1 MNIFDENLFVINESY
16 FRKSKNMLKAEE
28 AVRKLKEEIMAAPN
42 KNPNNSKN
50 LKDLGNAFAEEFGFE
65 EVILTVYADKVMP
78 NGFTFKFM
86 QNAKV
91 GSSVAEMA
99 LQTTKNGIRYKVS
112 KNKKVAIFLATQIF
126 LDGNVD
132 EIMGVYMHEIGHN
145 FYISDYCY
153 KFAKVSELIE
163 VYTKFIESFRKAVVT
178 NSLSISKIMKEIQMI
193 SKFNKDMRN
202 LKKEIILSDGT
213 YLPDP
218 RNFEELINYYR
229 TYYVTEYEK
238 MIKES
243 NKQQKNF
250 DDYKEKLKNPSL
262 LRRFATVFFTII
274 FSPFSLLEW
283 LLSPLE
289 YLTAIGSNEFLDSR
303 LDEKFADNFACSYGY
318 GAGLVIFFKKFEE
331 LRNDLSGLPS
341 EEMRKKTPLYTAIK
355 KMQLY
360 RDIKSSLV
368 NDVHPSDRSRMNFVK
383 SKIEYEL
390 NNCRDL
396 TKEERKDLENQL
408 LKVMECLNN
417 KNEVVEMYE
426 KIEGKFK
433 YEEKLDKK
441 MDYSDKDIFDFDKTM
456 QQEYIDAKREDA
468 EIVFAI
474 EEDQKYPLITKEDVI
489 NTIDIFN
496 TIDSEHVEEVAGK
509 LLEAINKLDMDID
522 VEEDNAFYVYYQ
534 SVLEEDTEI
543 DKLLD
548 NLF

>member
-1 MNIFDENLFVINESY
+1 M
-16 FRKSKNMLKAEE
+16 
-28 AVRKLKEEIMAAPN
+28 
-42 KNPNNSKN
+42 
-50 LKDLGNAFAEEFGFE
+50 
-65 EVILTVYADKVMP
+65 
-78 NGFTFKFM
+78 
-86 QNAKV
+86 
-91 GSSVAEMA
+91 
-99 LQTTKNGIRYKVS
+99 
-112 KNKKVAIFLATQIF
+112 
-126 LDGNVD
+126 
-132 EIMGVYMHEIGHN
+132 
-145 FYISDYCY
+145 
-153 KFAKVSELIE
+153 
-163 VYTKFIESFRKAVVT
+163 
-178 NSLSISKIMKEIQMI
+178 
-193 SKFNKDMRN
+193 
-202 LKKEIILSDGT
+202 
-213 YLPDP
+213 
-218 RNFEELINYYR
+218 
-229 TYYVTEYEK
+229 
-238 MIKES
+238 
-243 NKQQKNF
+243 
-250 DDYKEKLKNPSL
+250 
-262 LRRFATVFFTII
+262 
-274 FSPFSLLEW
+274 
-283 LLSPLE
+283 
-289 YLTAIGSNEFLDSR
+289 
-303 LDEKFADNFACSYGY
+303 
-318 GAGLVIFFKKFEE
+318 
-331 LRNDLSGLPS
+331 SGLPS

>member
-1 MNIFDENLFVINESY
+1 MNIFDEDLFVINESY

-28 AVRKLKEEIMAAPN
+28 AVRKLKEEIVAAPN

-65 EVILTVYADKVMP
+65 EVILTVYADKVFP

-86 QNAKV
+86 QNARV
-91 GSSVAEMA
+91 GTSISEMA
-99 LQTTKNGIRYKVS
+99 LQTTKNGIKYKVS

-153 KFAKVSELIE
+153 KFAKIDELMEI
-163 VYTKFIESFRKAVVT
+163 YSKFIESFRKAVVT
-178 NSLSISKIMKEIQMI
+178 NSLSVSKIMKEIQMI
-193 SKFNKDMRN
+193 AKFNKDMRK
-202 LKKEIILSDGT
+202 LKKEIVLSDGT

-229 TYYVTEYEK
+229 TYYVTEYDQ

-262 LRRFATVFFTII
+262 LRRFATVFFTIV

-318 GAGLVIFFKKFEE
+318 GAGLATFFKKFEE
-331 LRNDLSGLPS
+331 LRNDLSGLPA

-509 LLEAINKLDMDID
+509 LLEAINKLDMDVDI
-522 VEEDNAFYVYYQ
+522 EEDNAFYIYYQ
-534 SVLEEDTEI
+534 SILEEDTEI
-543 DKLLD
+543 DELLN

>member
-202 LKKEIILSDGT
+202 LKKEIVLSDGT

-318 GAGLVIFFKKFEE
+318 GAGLVIF
-331 LRNDLSGLPS
+331 
-341 EEMRKKTPLYTAIK
+341 
-355 KMQLY
+355 
-360 RDIKSSLV
+360 
-368 NDVHPSDRSRMNFVK
+368 
-383 SKIEYEL
+383 
-390 NNCRDL
+390 
-396 TKEERKDLENQL
+396 
-408 LKVMECLNN
+408 
-417 KNEVVEMYE
+417 
-426 KIEGKFK
+426 
-433 YEEKLDKK
+433 
-441 MDYSDKDIFDFDKTM
+441 
-456 QQEYIDAKREDA
+456 
-468 EIVFAI
+468 
-474 EEDQKYPLITKEDVI
+474 
-489 NTIDIFN
+489 
-496 TIDSEHVEEVAGK
+496 
-509 LLEAINKLDMDID
+509 
-522 VEEDNAFYVYYQ
+522 
-534 SVLEEDTEI
+534 
-543 DKLLD
+543 
-548 NLF
+548 